1 MKNYYYF
8 DSAKATQKSK
18 IYLLIILTALIEVKR
33 RVQIYRSLGLTLLA
47 PGGICTNV
55 DKIVPEGLFTGTI
68 ITYLFF
74 KNEIYPFQPHFPTQ
88 KFEDLEDYRNFRWG
102 DNPRGNARIKAL
114 DQMIKDLTLHL
125 SRRTR

>member
-8 DSAKATQKSK
+8 NSTEAKRKST
-18 IYLLIILTALIEVKR
+18 IHLLITLTALIEVKR

-47 PGGICTNV
+47 PGGICGNV
-55 DKIVPEGLFTGTI
+55 YTIVPKGLLTDALI
-68 ITYLFF
+68 PRLFF
-74 KNEIYPFQPHFPTQ
+74 KNEVYPFQPHFPTQ
-88 KFEDLEDYRNFRWG
+88 KFEDLDDYRNFRWG